1 VAALTAATAAPD
13 IEVDAL
19 ADGEVSVVVVGV
31 ADEDVALVV
40 IDRGFEVAFVVVIET
55 WAVAAKPVGEVA
67 GDGELDEALK
77 VGFVWAR
84 KAARKLAKKGLLV
97 GIAADDLR
105 RIRDF
110 KRVGVRRTPI
120 DGV

>member
-1 VAALTAATAAPD
+1 MAAATAALD

-19 ADGEVSVVVVGV
+19 VDGEVSVVVVGV
-31 ADEDVALVV
+31 TDEDVALVV
-40 IDRGFEVAFVVVIET
+40 IDRGFDGVAFVVVVET

-77 VGFVWAR
+77 VGFEWAR

-110 KRVGVRRTPI
+110 ERVGVRRTPV

>member
-1 VAALTAATAAPD
+1 MAAATAALD

-19 ADGEVSVVVVGV
+19 ADGEVSVVVGV
-31 ADEDVALVV
+31 ADEDVGLVV
-40 IDRGFEVAFVVVIET
+40 IDRGFDGVAFVVVVET

-77 VGFVWAR
+77 VGFEWAR

-97 GIAADDLR
+97 GIATDDSR
-105 RIRDF
+105 RVRDF
-110 KRVGVRRTPI
+110 EIVGVRTPI

>member
-1 VAALTAATAAPD
+1 L
-13 IEVDAL
+13 
-19 ADGEVSVVVVGV
+19 
-31 ADEDVALVV
+31 EDRSG
-40 IDRGFEVAFVVVIET
+40 DREKSKARVLCSFRKCEPAFVVVVET

-67 GDGELDEALK
+67 GDGELDEDLK
-77 VGFVWAR
+77 VGFEWAR
-84 KAARKLAKKGLLV
+84 RGARKLARKGLLV

-110 KRVGVRRTPI
+110 ERVGVRRTPI